1 MLVIEDGHS
10 SHMSMENR
18 FFLLN
23 PGEVTDRYMAP
34 AKVYEEASVPDNL
47 DGTSVDQSNKY
58 N

>member
-18 FFLLN
+18 FFFLN
-23 PGEVTDRYMAP
+23 PGEVTERYTAP

-47 DGTSVDQSNKY
+47 DGASVDQSNKY